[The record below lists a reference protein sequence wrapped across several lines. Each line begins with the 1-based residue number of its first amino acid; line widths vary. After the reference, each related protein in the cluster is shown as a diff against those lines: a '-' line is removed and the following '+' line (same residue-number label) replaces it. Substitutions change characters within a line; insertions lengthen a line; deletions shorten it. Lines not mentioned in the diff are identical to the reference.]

1 MIGTGVGYALLAACF
16 GGTYMLSVK
25 RYLDGVAP
33 SLIAVGSSLVAVA
46 LYLPVVFVTATDPIQ
61 ALTLDVN
68 RTGLAVVFTS
78 IFLSMGGK
86 LLFLSAIDSGE
97 VSYVAPLGKTVPAF
111 VLPFEIL
118 LIGVVLKPLQAVGI
132 FVVVGGVYLT
142 NFQKGRIY
150 DPLVRLVTSLPA
162 KLALGSA
169 VVFGLNDVL
178 QRAILQVFGV
188 NPFLWVVLRR
198 LGVALLLLPVVLRLD
213 IVDIIRSRW
222 RGFLIVGG
230 LNVGLAHFAT
240 FSYSL
245 LQASVASPI
254 INAQSIV
261 AVLLGGTLLKESAF
275 RYRIAGAILTVAG
288 IVLIVTG

>member
-1 MIGTGVGYALLAACF
+1 MIGTGFGYALLAACF
-16 GGTYMLSVK
+16 GGMYMLSVK
-25 RYLDGVAP
+25 RYLDGVSA

-46 LYLPVVFVTATDPIQ
+46 LYLPVVFATAADPIQ

-68 RTGLAVVFTS
+68 RTGLAVVFAS
-78 IFLSMGGK
+78 ILLSMGGK
-86 LLFLSAIDSGE
+86 LLFLSAINTGE

-118 LIGVVLKPLQAVGI
+118 LIGVVLGPLQAVGI
-132 FVVVGGVYLT
+132 FVVVVGVYLT
-142 NFQKGRIY
+142 NFEKGTVY
-150 DPLVRLVTSLPA
+150 DPILRLVTSLPA

-198 LGVALLLLPVVLRLD
+198 LGVALLLLPIVLRSD
-213 IVDIIRSRW
+213 IVDVVRSRW

-275 RYRIAGAILTVAG
+275 RYRIAGATLTVIG